1 MKQGTQSQGSETT
14 QRDGV
19 GREVEGGGRGVQ
31 DGETHVYLWLILSM
45 DSKNH
50 NIVKKL
56 ASVSSSIS
64 SYIHFL
70 LS

>member
-1 MKQGTQSQGSETT
+1 MKQGTQSQGSENPE
-14 QRDGV
+14 GW
-19 GREVEGGGRGVQ
+19 GGEGGGRGNQ